1 MTINMSNEAIRIPL
15 WVSTI
20 LVSLVIPAAI
30 GALGTDPDWK
40 LIAIQ
45 SLVTMSIL
53 LGGGE
58 VARKRTYSE
67 TTVVDIT
74 ENANE
79 AGYMDGYINALLESE
94 NGGT

>member
-1 MTINMSNEAIRIPL
+1 MRPNMSNEGIRIPL

-30 GALGTDPDWK
+30 GALGDNPDWK

-67 TTVVDIT
+67 RSVDEIVGQVQQDSYV
-74 ENANE
+74 E
-79 AGYMDGYINALLESE
+79 GYFNGLMNPEDG
-94 NGGT
+94 

>member
-1 MTINMSNEAIRIPL
+1 MRPNMSNEGIRIPL
-15 WVSTI
+15 WASTI

-30 GALGTDPDWK
+30 GALGDNPDWK

-67 TTVVDIT
+67 RSVDEIVGQVQQDSYV
-74 ENANE
+74 E
-79 AGYMDGYINALLESE
+79 GYFNGLMNPEDG
-94 NGGT
+94 